1 MSPSPCV
8 LVIDD
13 DDTIRDLVVAVLGD
27 EGYQVVAVDD
37 AQDALAAART
47 VQPVLILLD
56 SMVHG
61 QSHALFVEGYRRLSG
76 PHAPIY
82 LFTAALGAE
91 EAARQFQLS
100 GVLAKPFDIEALIA
114 LAERHAGRSSP

>member
-1 MSPSPCV
+1 MSPSSCV

-13 DDTIRDLVVAVLGD
+13 DDTICDLVVAVLGD

-37 AQDALAAART
+37 AQVALDAART
-47 VQPVLILLD
+47 TPPILILLD
-56 SMVHG
+56 SLVHG
-61 QSHALFVEGYRRLSG
+61 QSHARFVEEYRRLSG

-91 EAARQFQLS
+91 EAARHFQLS
-100 GVLAKPFDIEALIA
+100 GVLAKPFDIESLIA
-114 LAERHAGRSSP
+114 LAERHAGRSRP

>member
-1 MSPSPCV
+1 MPPSPCV

-37 AQDALAAART
+37 AQDALDAARAT
-47 VQPVLILLD
+47 SPSLILLD

-100 GVLAKPFDIEALIA
+100 GVLAKPFDIEALVA